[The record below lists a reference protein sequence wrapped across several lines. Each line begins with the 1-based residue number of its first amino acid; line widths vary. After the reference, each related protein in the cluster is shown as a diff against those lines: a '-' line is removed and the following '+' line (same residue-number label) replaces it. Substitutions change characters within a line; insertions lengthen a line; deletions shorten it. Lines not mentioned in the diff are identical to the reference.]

1 MGSNKLIKPLFYGCL
16 FIISIGLFKTAGA
29 QEYPNRSIKLIVPFT
44 PGGTTDAVARMLARQ
59 LEAQMGQTI
68 VVENKPGANGI
79 LGSDMVAKSNPDG
92 YTILHTSPS
101 IATNEFIYKDLRIH
115 FPRDFTP
122 ITTIATGTGYLI
134 LVGEN
139 SPIKNIRQLVS
150 VAKEKSDGLSY
161 GSAGIGNTT
170 HLAAELLFAKADI
183 KLLHIPYKGI
193 SESMNAAIAGDVQVI
208 LTPPTVAL
216 PFVKDK
222 RLRAI
227 AFTGSKRWSELP
239 DVPTLSES
247 VLSNYEINGGW
258 FLWLLPN
265 GVPSAVTNRLHNEI
279 TKALQTPQVREYILK
294 GGYSPDGRSPEETR
308 KFIEAEMVRYS
319 EAVKAAG
326 IKAQ

>member
-1 MGSNKLIKPLFYGCL
+1 MGFSKYIQALFKGCL
-16 FIISIGLFKTAGA
+16 LLGLIGLFNIAIA
-29 QEYPNRSIKLIVPFT
+29 QEYPNRPIKVIVPFT
-44 PGGTTDAVARMLARQ
+44 AGGTTDALARILSRQ

-68 VVENKPGANGI
+68 IVENKPGANGL
-79 LGSDMVAKSNPDG
+79 LGFEMVAKSNPDG

-101 IATNEFIYKDLRIH
+101 IVTNEFIYKDLRFH
-115 FPRDFTP
+115 FPKDFTA
-122 ITTIATGTGYLI
+122 ITNISTGTGYLV

-150 VAKEKSDGLSY
+150 AAKEKNDGLSY

-170 HLAAELLFAKADI
+170 HLAAELLFSKADI

-193 SESMNAAIAGDVQVI
+193 SESMNAAMAGDVQVI

-239 DVPTLSES
+239 DVPTIGES
-247 VLSNYEINGGW
+247 VINNFEINGGW
-258 FLWLLPN
+258 FAWFLPN
-265 GVPSAVTNRLHNEI
+265 GASPVIANKLQNEI
-279 TKALQTPQVREYILK
+279 AKALQAPQVREFIVK
-294 GGYSPDGRSPEETR
+294 GGYLPDGRSPEETR
-308 KFIEAEMVRYS
+308 KFMETEMVRYG

>member
-1 MGSNKLIKPLFYGCL
+1 
-16 FIISIGLFKTAGA
+16 
-29 QEYPNRSIKLIVPFT
+29 
-44 PGGTTDAVARMLARQ
+44 
-59 LEAQMGQTI
+59 
-68 VVENKPGANGI
+68 
-79 LGSDMVAKSNPDG
+79 MVAKSNPDG

-115 FPRDFTP
+115 FPKDFTP
-122 ITTIATGTGYLI
+122 ITTIATGTGYLV

-150 VAKEKSDGLSY
+150 AAKEKSDGLSY

-170 HLAAELLFAKADI
+170 HLAAELLFSKADI

-265 GVPSAVTNRLHNEI
+265 GVPSTVTNKLHNEI

-294 GGYSPDGRSPEETR
+294 GGYLPDGRSPEETR

>member
-1 MGSNKLIKPLFYGCL
+1 MGSTKFIKPLLYGCL
-16 FIISIGLFKTAGA
+16 FIISIGFFKIAIA
-29 QEYPNRSIKLIVPFT
+29 QEYPNRPMKLIVPFT
-44 PGGTTDAVARMLARQ
+44 PGGTTDAVARVLAKQ

-68 VVENKPGANGI
+68 IVENKPGANGI
-79 LGSDMVAKSNPDG
+79 LGSEMVAKSNPDG
-92 YTILHTSPS
+92 YTILHSSPS
-101 IATNEFIYKDLRIH
+101 IATNEFIYKDLRVR
-115 FPRDFTP
+115 FPKDFTP
-122 ITTIATGTGYLI
+122 ITNIATGTGYLV

-139 SPIKNIRQLVS
+139 SPIKNFRQLVN

-170 HLAAELLFAKADI
+170 HLAAELLFSKADI

-193 SESMNAAIAGDVQVI
+193 SESMNATIAGDVQVI

-227 AFTGSKRWSELP
+227 AFTGSKRWAELP
-239 DVPTLSES
+239 DVPTIGES

-265 GVPSAVTNRLHNEI
+265 GVPSSVTNKLYSEI
-279 TKALQTPQVREYILK
+279 AKALQTPQVREYLLK
-294 GGYSPDGRSPEETR
+294 GGYLPDGRSPEETR

-319 EAVKAAG
+319 EAVKVSG
-326 IKAQ
+326 IKLQ

>member
-1 MGSNKLIKPLFYGCL
+1 MGFNKFIKPLFYGCWL
-16 FIISIGLFKTAGA
+16 IFSIGIFKIAIA
-29 QEYPNRSIKLIVPFT
+29 QEYPNRPIRVIVPFT
-44 PGGTTDAVARMLARQ
+44 AGGTTDVLARILSRQ
-59 LEAQMGQTI
+59 LEAQMGQSI
-68 VVENKPGANGI
+68 IVENKPGANGL
-79 LGSDMVAKSNPDG
+79 LGFEMVAKSNPDG

-101 IATNEFIYKDLRIH
+101 IITNEFIYKDLRFH
-115 FPRDFTP
+115 FPKDFTA
-122 ITTIATGTGYLI
+122 ITNISTGTGYLV

-139 SPIKNIRQLVS
+139 SPIKNIRQLIS

-170 HLAAELLFAKADI
+170 HLAAELLFSKADI

-239 DVPTLSES
+239 EVPTIGES

-258 FLWLLPN
+258 FAWFLPN
-265 GVPSAVTNRLHNEI
+265 GAPSAVTNKLHNEI
-279 TKALQTPQVREYILK
+279 VKALQAPQVKEFILK
-294 GGYSPDGRSPEETR
+294 GGYLPDGRPPEETR
-308 KFIEAEMVRYS
+308 KFMETEMARYGD
-319 EAVKAAG
+319 AIKASG